1 MAVVYNRETLFQK
14 NIVDGVNEF
23 DLGSI
28 DFPDLLNDKDYLWT
42 VVRNNEQ
49 VRPDLVSQRLYGTPD
64 LWWFIM
70 WLNGISDPW
79 HDLMPRVA
87 LKYISIDKINNAF
100 KYVKMRKRK

>member
-1 MAVVYNRETLFQK
+1 
-14 NIVDGVNEF
+14 
-23 DLGSI
+23 
-28 DFPDLLNDKDYLWT
+28 
-42 VVRNNEQ
+42 
-49 VRPDLVSQRLYGTPD
+49 
-64 LWWFIM
+64 M